1 MVVLISEDGMN
12 YDLLITEK
20 NCVADIAMLSVLLS
34 VLLSVQKKTCVADI
48 ASDRFPLSLPQ

>member
-1 MVVLISEDGMN
+1 MVVLISEDGRN
-12 YDLLITEK
+12 YDHLITEK
-20 NCVADIAMLSVLLS
+20 TCVADIAMLS